1 MTPAQKSSPSALR
14 NREPILRVLERVL
27 PRPAAVLELASG
39 SGQHAA
45 FFARALPDVT
55 WAPTDRDP
63 EALASVRAWC
73 EGLPNVRDPARLDV
87 REEPWPVEGPLDAV
101 VAINLVHISPWPA
114 TLALLGGAAARLRP
128 GGVVFLYGAYKRGGA
143 HTAPSNEAFDGW
155 LRATDP
161 AFGVRDLEA
170 VLAEAEA
177 RGLGLSEVVEMPAN
191 NLSVVLRKT

>member
-1 MTPAQKSSPSALR
+1 MTIAQKSSPSALR
-14 NREPILRVLERVL
+14 NREPILHVLERVL
-27 PRPAAVLELASG
+27 PRPASILELASG

-55 WAPTDRDP
+55 WTPTDRDL

-73 EGLPNVRDPARLDV
+73 EGLPNVREPVRLDV
-87 REEPWPVEGPLDAV
+87 REEPWPVSGPFDAL
-101 VAINLVHISPWPA
+101 VAINLVHISPWDA
-114 TLALLGGAAARLRP
+114 TLALLHGAAARLRP
-128 GGVVFLYGAYKRGGA
+128 GGIVFLYGAYKRDGA

-170 VLAEAEA
+170 VVAEAEA
-177 RGLGLSEVVEMPAN
+177 RGLALAEVVSMPAN
-191 NLSVVLRKT
+191 NLCVVLRKT